1 MCGLQMVVSAHRR
14 VVMSKLVELRAA
26 NSGPQAVVP
35 GGGGGFR
42 PTMVVPVAPRAGP
55 AAVGTSVAQRLATAR
70 NEISA
75 LRSSLTIAGR

>member
-1 MCGLQMVVSAHRR
+1 MQVSAHRR

-35 GGGGGFR
+35 GGGGGGGFR

-75 LRSSLTIAGR
+75 LRSSLTIVGR